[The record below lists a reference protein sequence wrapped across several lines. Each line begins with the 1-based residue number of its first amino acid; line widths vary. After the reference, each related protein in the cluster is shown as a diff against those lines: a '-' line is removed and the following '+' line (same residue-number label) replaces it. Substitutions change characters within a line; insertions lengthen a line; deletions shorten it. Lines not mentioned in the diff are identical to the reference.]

1 MTPTQAT
8 LDEDD
13 SSGSTNSTEF
23 SGGLFQEKKREHRSE
38 SLIKYESNFH
48 SLNIYK
54 YFFIARDGA
63 GVTPGL
69 RRRRERAERHKSFLK
84 EQEEAA
90 ANGIFAA
97 RDLRENYGELS
108 LLSKDGFLQ
117 AALKPKLTNFDSL
130 YMLIAVSMFV
140 PLSSADHA
148 N

>member
-1 MTPTQAT
+1 MRKTQRHRPGTGTTERRKSRRHSTDNSPAPLTKVLPTTVLRMTPTQAT

-23 SGGLFQEKKREHRSE
+23 SGGLFQEKKREHKCEFFNE
-38 SLIKYESNFH
+38 SQTNFH
-48 SLNIYK
+48 CLLL
-54 YFFIARDGA
+54 ARDGA

-97 RDLRENYGELS
+97 RELRENYGEL
-108 LLSKDGFLQ
+108 
-117 AALKPKLTNFDSL
+117 
-130 YMLIAVSMFV
+130 
-140 PLSSADHA
+140 
-148 N
+148 